1 MRYQNPVLEA
11 VNAVVA
17 WDVPDEAFAYAVKDR
32 VSMIDRR
39 YPD

>member
-1 MRYQNPVLEA
+1 MRHLNPVLEA
-11 VNAVVA
+11 VDMVVA
-17 WDVPDEAFAYAVKDR
+17 WDVSDEAFAYAVKDR